1 MPTFKPHCARWPQ
14 LGPLRM
20 RSSTHHLLKSFV
32 RKWSCESGG
41 NGPDEAK
48 GAACAVH
55 YQNVLDKGAFSRL
68 TCRASAVVA
77 CASVV
82 LEWCGKRQLRRG
94 LWRRSTTADHCDHH
108 IGDCGITRTIVSIQE
123 GSGAGG
129 SGLGWAWGDATG
141 PGAGG
146 AHGSGVGDILRAG
159 WGQAEPLFRCLK
171 TPQTRRAKIDT

>member
-1 MPTFKPHCARWPQ
+1 M
-14 LGPLRM
+14 
-20 RSSTHHLLKSFV
+20 
-32 RKWSCESGG
+32 
-41 NGPDEAK
+41 
-48 GAACAVH
+48 
-55 YQNVLDKGAFSRL
+55 
-68 TCRASAVVA
+68 VA
-77 CASVV
+77 CDSVV
-82 LEWCGKRQLRRG
+82 LEWSGKRQLRRG

-159 WGQAEPLFRCLK
+159 WGQAEPLFSVFKNTTNQEGENRHVILDK
-171 TPQTRRAKIDT
+171 NNFFGIWQLVTAIFDS